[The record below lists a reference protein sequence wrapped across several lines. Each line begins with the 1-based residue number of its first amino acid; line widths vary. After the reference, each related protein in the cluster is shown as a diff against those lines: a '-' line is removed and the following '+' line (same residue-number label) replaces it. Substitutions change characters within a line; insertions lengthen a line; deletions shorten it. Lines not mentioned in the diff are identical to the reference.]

1 MLPVYSNT
9 LLPYILWV
17 LASIESKVGAMFL
30 CVNIISCF

>member
-17 LASIESKVGAMFL
+17 LASMKSKVGVMFV